1 MKMKNLQ
8 MLGKPMKTTLYL
20 LQLPTELHEQLRK
33 FAFDKR
39 KPKAAVI
46 REALLFYLKLH
57 GTTSQENKLNTGH

>member
-1 MKMKNLQ
+1 
-8 MLGKPMKTTLYL
+8 MKTTLYL

-57 GTTSQENKLNTGH
+57 GTTSQENK